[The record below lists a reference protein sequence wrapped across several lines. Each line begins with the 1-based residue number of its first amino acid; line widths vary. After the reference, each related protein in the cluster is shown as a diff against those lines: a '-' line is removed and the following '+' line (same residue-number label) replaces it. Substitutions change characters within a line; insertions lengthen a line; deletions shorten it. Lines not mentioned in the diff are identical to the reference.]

1 MAKKGRAPCAGAK
14 AANDA
19 RANALNPNN
28 RAYDRDLA
36 AQRDAKKEMGQR
48 EHQLN
53 CLASRTPQQKAAYG
67 RDVKKAV
74 EAVHEA
80 LGGEFQLH
88 KVGSRAKGTQSRS
101 SDGDVKI
108 MGPRPLTEADR
119 PPLTKALQRRFPNV
133 VQTDNIHKVRGES
146 GDIDVV
152 PRSATF
158 FAKNFQSDRP
168 KNPFKTNDQAM
179 QAVRG
184 VKSKVA
190 QMGGEIRGHAVE
202 QTVLRCQQKTKGANF
217 MELSSLAMEE
227 LRPSFK

>member
-1 MAKKGRAPCAGAK
+1 MAKKGSAPCAGAK

-88 KVGSRAKGTQSRS
+88 K
-101 SDGDVKI
+101 
-108 MGPRPLTEADR
+108 
-119 PPLTKALQRRFPNV
+119 AL
-133 VQTDNIHKVRGES
+133 E
-146 GDIDVV
+146 
-152 PRSATF
+152 
-158 FAKNFQSDRP
+158 
-168 KNPFKTNDQAM
+168 
-179 QAVRG
+179 
-184 VKSKVA
+184 
-190 QMGGEIRGHAVE
+190 
-202 QTVLRCQQKTKGANF
+202 
-217 MELSSLAMEE
+217 
-227 LRPSFK
+227 